1 MGATDAV
8 NVRINK
14 DDVCKYLGE
23 VPIPRGNF
31 PEDGTIPG
39 ISKALAV
46 SNGNIGSSFAIETVL
61 IDGDESLEMTGLPKE
76 TATDSVKIAVTC
88 IKKMYPDLL
97 KGKHIHVHFGEG
109 SVPKDGPS
117 AGVALLMS
125 ILSAAINKPIMNE
138 KPYDIAYTGEISLT
152 GGVFAIGGT
161 MEKIQ
166 AAYDS
171 GCSKVF
177 IPMQNYE
184 HLDKEKLKEFDCEVV
199 PVTRVSQVIK
209 SVFPDL
215 D

>member
-1 MGATDAV
+1 
-8 NVRINK
+8 
-14 DDVCKYLGE
+14 
-23 VPIPRGNF
+23 
-31 PEDGTIPG
+31 
-39 ISKALAV
+39 
-46 SNGNIGSSFAIETVL
+46 
-61 IDGDESLEMTGLPKE
+61 MTGLPKE

-199 PVTRVSQVIK
+199 PVTHVSQVIK

-215 D
+215 S